1 MEDVHQLRVFMAVA
15 ENLSFTRAAQ
25 ALYLTQS
32 AVSHQVAALE
42 KELASPLFVRHGRT
56 ISLTPAGLV
65 LADHSRR
72 VFGALRE
79 AELAVRQASRQD
91 LGRLR
96 VGASSTACQ
105 YIIPESL
112 REFRECFPGYT
123 LSIIPGDTPL
133 VTEHL
138 LDGSIDL
145 GLIIRPERKVKLSYH
160 DLMVDELGFLVSP
173 LHPWARGGKVDRRQL
188 ADQNMVLYSR
198 TSETFRLVEKYFI
211 RSGAPL
217 REWTELGSM
226 EAIKELVK
234 LGLGVGILA
243 PWVAQKELV
252 EGSLRA
258 VPLGKR
264 KLKRRWGILL
274 RQDQP
279 LTLAQETF
287 IGLCRAVTANLCAYP
302 SSPHALML
310 RVPEGATTD
319 SRLLDV
325 SEPLQADAS
334 VTAAEQG
341 RLSMGQSPLITG
353 LD

>member
-65 LADHSRR
+65 LAEHSRR
-72 VFGALRE
+72 VFGVLRE
-79 AELAVRQASRQD
+79 AELAVRQAARQD

-145 GLIIRPERKVKLSYH
+145 GLIIRPERKVNLSYH
-160 DLMVDELGFLVSP
+160 DLMIDELGFLVSP
-173 LHPWARGGKVDRRQL
+173 LHPWARAGKVDRRQL

-234 LGLGVGILA
+234 LGLGVSI
-243 PWVAQKELV
+243 VARWIALPEISQRSLV
-252 EGSLRA
+252 WL
-258 VPLGKR
+258 PLPGT
-264 KLKRRWGILL
+264 KLKRNWSIAAAKGRELSIAE
-274 RQDQP
+274 Q
-279 LTLAQETF
+279 TF
-287 IGLCRAVTANLCAYP
+287 IGLCQTVAKDLT
-302 SSPHALML
+302 
-310 RVPEGATTD
+310 
-319 SRLLDV
+319 
-325 SEPLQADAS
+325 DAS
-334 VTAAEQG
+334 
-341 RLSMGQSPLITG
+341 
-353 LD
+353 

>member
-1 MEDVHQLRVFMAVA
+1 MEDVHQLRVFMSVA

-25 ALYLTQS
+25 TLYLTQS

-65 LADHSRR
+65 LAEHSRR
-72 VFGALRE
+72 VFGALRD
-79 AELAVRQASRQD
+79 AELAVRQAARQD

-112 REFRECFPGYT
+112 REFRECFPGYS

-145 GLIIRPERKVKLSYH
+145 GLIIRPERKVKLNYH

-188 ADQNMVLYSR
+188 ADQKMVLYSR

-217 REWTELGSM
+217 RDWTELGSM

-234 LGLGVGILA
+234 LGLGVSI
-243 PWVAQKELV
+243 VARWIALPEISQRSLV
-252 EGSLRA
+252 WL
-258 VPLGKR
+258 PLPGT
-264 KLKRRWGILL
+264 KLKRSWAIAAAGGRELSIAE
-274 RQDQP
+274 Q
-279 LTLAQETF
+279 TF
-287 IGLCRAVTANLCAYP
+287 IGLCQTVAKDL
-302 SSPHALML
+302 
-310 RVPEGATTD
+310 
-319 SRLLDV
+319 
-325 SEPLQADAS
+325 
-334 VTAAEQG
+334 
-341 RLSMGQSPLITG
+341 TG
-353 LD
+353 VV

>member
-32 AVSHQVAALE
+32 AVSHQVSALE

-65 LADHSRR
+65 LAEHSRR
-72 VFGALRE
+72 VFGALRD
-79 AELAVRQASRQD
+79 AELAVRQATRQD

-133 VTEHL
+133 VTERL
-138 LDGSIDL
+138 LEGSIDL
-145 GLIIRPERKVKLSYH
+145 GLIIRPERKIKLIYH

-173 LHPWARGGKVDRRQL
+173 LHPWARAGRVDRQQL
-188 ADQNMVLYSR
+188 AEQRMVLYSR
-198 TSETFRLVEKYFI
+198 TSETFRLVEKFFI
-211 RSGAPL
+211 RSRSPL
-217 REWTELGSM
+217 RDWTELGSM

-234 LGLGVGILA
+234 LGLGVSIVARWIAL
-243 PWVAQKELV
+243 PELAQKSLV
-252 EGSLRA
+252 WL
-258 VPLGKR
+258 PLPGP
-264 KLKRRWGILL
+264 KLKRSWSIAAAGGRELSIAE
-274 RQDQP
+274 Q
-279 LTLAQETF
+279 TF
-287 IGLCRAVTANLCAYP
+287 IGLCQTVAKDLTAMA
-302 SSPHALML
+302 
-310 RVPEGATTD
+310 
-319 SRLLDV
+319 
-325 SEPLQADAS
+325 
-334 VTAAEQG
+334 
-341 RLSMGQSPLITG
+341 
-353 LD
+353 